1 MPKTQDLRLQELM
14 QKHHSDLFYTLSLP
28 PVEVKKSKIT
38 KLKEGDL
45 FLLNLDYLELVLC
58 REEKVYATLDLSV
71 DDKYAKIKKVYKNP
85 IKYTD
90 TKKYQTIFF
99 NLSMV
104 KVPSLEHGSMVEMPH
119 VERAKIEIMT
129 DEKQIAQGALATV
142 DGKIAVNTTKVFE

>member
-71 DDKYAKIKKVYKNP
+71 DDKYAKIEKVYKQP
-85 IKYTD
+85 IEYSN

-99 NLSMV
+99 VFSTV
-104 KVPSLEHGSMVEMPH
+104 RVPSLYNGNMIEMPH
-119 VERAKIEIMT
+119 MERPKIEIMT
-129 DEKQIAQGALATV
+129 NEKQIAQGALAAV